1 MKITTGQIFLVTG
14 SLLISVGFLAPS
26 QNHPSMN
33 LIDILL
39 IILMW
44 CFSLAAFRFHDEI
57 FRKDRILLGVMPLL
71 ALEFILLLLSLNY
84 LLSFGIRE
92 FNLYAILLG
101 WAFFNG
107 GLYYDT
113 KGVLKAA
120 PEKR

>member
-1 MKITTGQIFLVTG
+1 MKISLGQIFLVTG
-14 SLLISVGFLAPS
+14 SLLVSVGFLAPS
-26 QNHPSMN
+26 QNHPSVN
-33 LIDILL
+33 PIDIVL

-44 CFSLAAFRFHDEI
+44 CFSLAAFKFHDEI

-71 ALEFILLLLSLNY
+71 ALAFILLLLSLNY
-84 LLSFGIRE
+84 LLSLGIRE

-113 KGVLKAA
+113 REILKAA
-120 PEKR
+120 PKKR